1 MFTINPSDFTVLI
14 VDDTPVNLQI
24 LGSNL
29 KSEKFK
35 VEFAV
40 NGIKALE
47 WLKQK
52 PFDIVLL
59 DIMMPEMSGFEV
71 CEKIRSDS
79 NFDDMPVI
87 FLTAKSDS
95 ESIIRGFEL
104 GAQDYVTKPFDTKEL
119 LIRVKTQLELKQSK
133 ERIKSIN
140 LTLEQKVAERTIE
153 LAKAN
158 IELEKA
164 NRDLLSLDKA
174 KAQFTRMISHEIRT
188 PLNGILGPLHIL
200 KDKAESEEIIKLI
213 NLLNES
219 VKRLEEYS
227 LTAIRITELSTGQY
241 KVKADQININ
251 ELLEFCRL
259 DIKEK
264 LSDKH
269 IILELNI
276 DSELYLTGDYDLL
289 FSTIKIIILT
299 LIRFYFEGGKISF
312 SAYKEN
318 STVSLHF
325 SFSKLSKYSKEIR
338 IDFDFEQGKEN
349 WDHSGIDIHLAKLI
363 IENHSGT
370 IQIKE
375 AGDALDV
382 ILQFEQ
388 NKKGLPDNDGSVNV

>member
-35 VEFAV
+35 VEFAI

-47 WLKQK
+47 WLEQK

-71 CEKIRSDS
+71 CERIRSDS

-133 ERIKSIN
+133 ERIKAIN
-140 LTLEQKVAERTIE
+140 LTLEQKVAERTNE
-153 LAKAN
+153 LAEAN
-158 IELEKA
+158 KELEKA
-164 NRDLLSLDKA
+164 NKDLLSLDKA

-213 NLLNES
+213 NILNES
-219 VKRLEEYS
+219 VKRLEDYS
-227 LTAIRITELSTGQY
+227 LTAVRITELSTGQY
-241 KVKADQININ
+241 KVKANRINIS
-251 ELLEFCRL
+251 ELLEFCKL
-259 DIKEK
+259 EIKDK
-264 LSDKH
+264 LSERNLK
-269 IILELNI
+269 LETGINP
-276 DSELYLTGDYDLL
+276 ELFITGDYELL
-289 FSTIKIIILT
+289 FSMFKIIIIN
-299 LIRFYFEGGKISF
+299 LIRYYFDGGKISVT
-312 SAYKEN
+312 AHLNEN
-318 STVSLHF
+318 NLNIVI
-325 SFSKLSKYSKEIR
+325 SFSNLNKHIDEILTE
-338 IDFDFEQGKEN
+338 FELG
-349 WDHSGIDIHLAKLI
+349 
-363 IENHSGT
+363 
-370 IQIKE
+370 E
-375 AGDALDV
+375 ALK
-382 ILQFEQ
+382 I
-388 NKKGLPDNDGSVNV
+388 